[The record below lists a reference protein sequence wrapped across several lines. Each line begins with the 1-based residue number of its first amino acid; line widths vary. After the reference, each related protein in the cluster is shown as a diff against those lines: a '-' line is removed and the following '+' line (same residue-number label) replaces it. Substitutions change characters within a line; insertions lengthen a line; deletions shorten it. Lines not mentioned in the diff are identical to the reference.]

1 MNAEVLFDLIESTV
15 QQAVNAE
22 PNQHVYIEREMRG
35 TFPSL
40 TLRVLPA
47 ARDKKPKQGA
57 KVISSPVQPA
67 IVEDGTPS

>member
-35 TFPSL
+35 TFPTL
-40 TLRVLPA
+40 ILRVLPN

-57 KVISSPVQPA
+57 KVISTQA
-67 IVEDGTPS
+67 IPEDGTPS

>member
-15 QQAVNAE
+15 QQAVNVE

-35 TFPSL
+35 TFPTL
-40 TLRVLPA
+40 ILRVLPN